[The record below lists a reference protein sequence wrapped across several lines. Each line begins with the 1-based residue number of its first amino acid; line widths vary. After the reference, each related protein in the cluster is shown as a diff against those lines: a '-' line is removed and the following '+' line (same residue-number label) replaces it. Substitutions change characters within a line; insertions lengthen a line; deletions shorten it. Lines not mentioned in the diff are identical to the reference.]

1 MAAAIGAGLP
11 ISAPGGNMVVDIG
24 GGTTDVAVLS
34 LDGVVLSRSLRVGG
48 MKLDEVII
56 RHIRAN
62 YNLMIGDRTA
72 EEIKI
77 VIGSAMP
84 MAEEMTMDVRGRDLL
99 SGLPQTVTVSSRE
112 IRECMAETISQIVA
126 RVKNVLEKTPPE
138 LASDIIE
145 RGIVLTG
152 GTSLLRGL
160 DTLIT
165 DATRVNTRVAD
176 DPLSCVA
183 IGHRESTGRATR
195 DCRRP
200 CCGCLKGNLVLK
212 HILILPPALLLF
224 AGLCIP
230 AVAAPPVDV
239 PVGHW
244 AAKSVKQVL
253 DKKIMRPKPDGR
265 FQGDKP
271 VSRYELAVTLDRFI
285 KYIEAGKK
293 PLHAMNPAPKAVVPA
308 AAPAEAKTALADLTK
323 NGFIPATS
331 PLVTKPGMQPVTAKE
346 LADALAQVTI
356 RLSDRSLPPTK
367 DADD

>member
-1 MAAAIGAGLP
+1 MRFNQDIGIDLGTANVLVWARGRGIIMREPSVVAKNAISGKVLAVGEKAREMLGRTPVNIIAVRPMIDGVIADYTTTQRLLEHIFHKVCGVKRVFKPRVLLAVPSGVTSVENRAFRKAAEDAGAGISLTIEEPMAAAIGAGLP

-84 MAEEMTMDVRGRDLL
+84 MAEETTMEVRGRDLL

-112 IRECMAETISQIVA
+112 IRECMAETIAQIVA

-183 IGHRESTGRATR
+183 IGTGKALE
-195 DCRRP
+195 DRR
-200 CCGCLKGNLVLK
+200 GIAEDL
-212 HILILPPALLLF
+212 
-224 AGLCIP
+224 
-230 AVAAPPVDV
+230 
-239 PVGHW
+239 
-244 AAKSVKQVL
+244 
-253 DKKIMRPKPDGR
+253 
-265 FQGDKP
+265 
-271 VSRYELAVTLDRFI
+271 
-285 KYIEAGKK
+285 
-293 PLHAMNPAPKAVVPA
+293 A
-308 AAPAEAKTALADLTK
+308 AAA
-323 NGFIPATS
+323 
-331 PLVTKPGMQPVTAKE
+331 
-346 LADALAQVTI
+346 
-356 RLSDRSLPPTK
+356 
-367 DADD
+367 